1 MAGPFS
7 GGMNRSGIAMG
18 MINTLKKSLTG
29 EEVDKADND
38 ILDTLKQ
45 EHRDVAEMLEKLV
58 ESTSATER
66 KSLLTAIKSALIP
79 HLRAEEKVV
88 YDAVLAMRG
97 KEQQIHGEE
106 GYIEHALGD
115 KMLLQLGKMSNI
127 ISPEF
132 SAGAKVLKELVEH
145 HVEEEEKNI
154 WSDIKDNFTDDDR
167 VAMNRKFL
175 AAKNR
180 VKVPA

>member
-1 MAGPFS
+1 MD
-7 GGMNRSGIAMG
+7 
-18 MINTLKKSLTG
+18 TLKKSLSG
-29 EEVDKADND
+29 EQADNADSD

-45 EHRDVAEMLEKLV
+45 EHRDVAEMLERLV
-58 ESTSATER
+58 ESTSAAER
-66 KSLLTAIKSALIP
+66 KKLLASIKSALVP

-106 GYIEHALGD
+106 GYMEHSLGD
-115 KMLLQLGKMSNI
+115 KMLTSLGKMSDAMA
-127 ISPEF
+127 PEF

-154 WSDIKDNFTDDDR
+154 WSDVERHFSEEDR
-167 VAMNRKFL
+167 IAMNKKFL
-175 AAKNR
+175 AAKKR